1 MMNMSIF
8 KEANNTAGYLK
19 AGLLGF
25 PGGGKTKT
33 AALIAIGLH
42 RYIKSDK
49 PVFIYDTESGSN
61 YIEKDF
67 KDAGIKL
74 MRVQSRAFTTL
85 LSAAREAENEQGIF
99 LIDSITH
106 PWRELVK
113 AFKVKKG
120 IERINF
126 NHWDAIKSEWGQF
139 NEFFLNSKCHI
150 IMCGRAGY
158 EYDFEKDEEGKNELI
173 KTGIKMKTEGELGF
187 EPSLLMEL
195 YADKDVDSHG
205 KILGIVNKAF
215 IIKDRFG
222 EINGKTF
229 DMPTFD
235 TFLPHIKHLN
245 IGGEH
250 EIITQETSGEIFN
263 TDKSVA
269 HRLKERDIICENIW
283 AEMPLRFNS
292 RTDAGK
298 KAGAE
303 FLRETFGTLSQIE
316 INSLSNE
323 VLTHGLNKL
332 KALPILTTEGA
343 KT

>member
-1 MMNMSIF
+1 MSIF
-8 KEANNTAGYLK
+8 KEANNTAGYFK
-19 AGLLGF
+19 GGLLGF

-33 AALIAIGLH
+33 AALMAVGLH
-42 RYIKSDK
+42 KYIKSEK
-49 PVFIYDTESGSN
+49 PVFFYDTETGSN
-61 YIEKDF
+61 YVEKDF
-67 KDAGIKL
+67 KSAGIKL

-85 LSAAREAENEQGIF
+85 LAAGREAEAEGGIF

-126 NHWDAIKSEWGQF
+126 NHWDAIKTEWGQF

-150 IMCGRAGY
+150 IMAGRAGY

-187 EPSLLMEL
+187 EPSLLIEM
-195 YADKDVDSHG
+195 YAEKDVDQKG
-205 KILGIVNKAF
+205 RTLGIINKAF
-215 IIKDRFG
+215 VIKDRFG
-222 EINGKTF
+222 ELNGKTF
-229 DMPTFD
+229 DMPIFD

-250 EIITQETSGEIFN
+250 EIITQETSGDIFN
-263 TDKSVA
+263 TDKSLA
-269 HRLKERDIICENIW
+269 HRLKERDILCENLW
-283 AEMPLRFNS
+283 AEMPLRFNG

-298 KAGAE
+298 KSGAE
-303 FLRETFGTLSQIE
+303 FLRETFGTLSIIE
-316 INSLSNE
+316 INSMSNE
-323 VLTHGLNKL
+323 KISKGLEKL
-332 KALPILTTEGA
+332 KILPILTME
-343 KT
+343 K

>member
-1 MMNMSIF
+1 MSIF
-8 KEANNTAGYLK
+8 KEASNTAGYFK
-19 AGLLGF
+19 CGILGF

-42 RYIKSDK
+42 KYTNSDK
-49 PVFIYDTESGSN
+49 PVFCFDTETGSN
-61 YIEKDF
+61 YVEKDF
-67 KDAGIKL
+67 KEAGIKL

-85 LSAAREAENEQGIF
+85 LAASREVESEGGIL

-113 AFKVKKG
+113 AFKVKRG

-126 NHWDAIKSEWGQF
+126 NHWDAIKTEWGQF

-187 EPSLLMEL
+187 EPSLLIEM
-195 YADKDVDSHG
+195 YADKDVDRNG
-205 KILGIVNKAF
+205 KINGIINKAF
-215 IIKDRFG
+215 VIKDRFG
-222 EINGKTF
+222 ELNGKTF
-229 DMPTFD
+229 DMPNFN

-250 EIITQETSGEIFN
+250 EIITQETSQDIFN

-269 HRLKERDIICENIW
+269 HRLKERDILCENLW

-292 RTDAGK
+292 RTDSGK
-298 KAGAE
+298 KEGAI
-303 FLRETFGTLSQIE
+303 FLKETFGTLSQTE
-316 INSLSNE
+316 INSMSNE
-323 VLTHGLNKL
+323 RIKEGLDKL
-332 KALPILTTEGA
+332 RSIPLMTTEGA
-343 KT
+343 K

>member
-1 MMNMSIF
+1 MSIF
-8 KEANNTAGYLK
+8 KEATNTAGYLK
-19 AGLLGF
+19 AGLMGF

-42 RYIKSDK
+42 KYIKSEK

-67 KDAGIKL
+67 KDANIKL

-85 LSAAREAENEQGIF
+85 LAAAREAEAEEGIL

-113 AFKVKKG
+113 AFKQKRG

-126 NHWDAIKSEWGQF
+126 NHWDAIKTEWGQF

-173 KTGIKMKTEGELGF
+173 KTGIKMRTENELGF

-195 YADKDVDSHG
+195 YADKDVNSHG

-222 EINGKTF
+222 AINGQTF
-229 DMPTFD
+229 SMPTFE
-235 TFLPHIKHLN
+235 TFMPHIKYLN

-250 EIITQETSGEIFN
+250 EIITQENSQAIFD
-263 TDKSVA
+263 TDKSIA
-269 HRLKERDIICENIW
+269 HRLKQRDILCENIW
-283 AEMPLRFNS
+283 QEMPLRFNS
-292 RTDAGK
+292 RTDVGK

-316 INSLSNE
+316 INSMSNE
-323 VLTHGLNKL
+323 RIEEGLKKL
-332 KALPILTTEGA
+332 RAVPLLTTEGG
-343 KT
+343 K

>member
-1 MMNMSIF
+1 MSIF
-8 KEANNTAGYLK
+8 KEAINTAGYFK
-19 AGLLGF
+19 GGLLGF

-33 AALIAIGLH
+33 AASIAIGLH
-42 RYIKSDK
+42 KYIKSDK
-49 PVFIYDTESGSN
+49 PVFFYDTETGSN
-61 YIEKDF
+61 YVEKDF
-67 KDAGIKL
+67 KSAGIKL

-85 LSAAREAENEQGIF
+85 LAAGREAEAEGGIF

-126 NHWDAIKSEWGQF
+126 NHWDAIKTEWGQF

-150 IMCGRAGY
+150 IMAGRAGY

-187 EPSLLMEL
+187 EPSLLIEM
-195 YADKDVDSHG
+195 YAEKDVDTKG
-205 KILGIVNKAF
+205 RTLGIINKAF

-222 EINGKTF
+222 ELNGKTF

-235 TFLPHIKHLN
+235 TFLPHVKHLN

-250 EIITQETSGEIFN
+250 EIITQETSGDIFN
-263 TDKSVA
+263 TDKSLA
-269 HRLKERDIICENIW
+269 HRLKERDILCENLW
-283 AEMPLRFNS
+283 GEMPLRFNN

-303 FLRETFGTLSQIE
+303 FLRETFQTLSILE
-316 INSLSNE
+316 INSMSNE
-323 VLTHGLNKL
+323 RISDGLEKL
-332 KALPILTTEGA
+332 KLLPILTTEGA
-343 KT
+343 K

>member
-1 MMNMSIF
+1 MSIF
-8 KEANNTAGYLK
+8 KEANNTAGYFK
-19 AGLLGF
+19 GGLLGF

-42 RYIKSDK
+42 QYIKSDK
-49 PVFIYDTESGSN
+49 PVFFYDTESGSS
-61 YIEKDF
+61 YVEKDF
-67 KDAGIKL
+67 KANNIKL

-85 LSAAREAENEQGIF
+85 LAAGREAEAEGGIF

-113 AFKVKKG
+113 AFKQKKQ

-126 NHWDAIKSEWGQF
+126 NHWDAIKTEWSQF

-158 EYDFEKDEEGKNELI
+158 EYDFEKDEEGKNELV

-187 EPSLLMEL
+187 EPSLLIEM
-195 YADKDVDSHG
+195 YAEKDVDPKSGHIHG
-205 KILGIVNKAF
+205 ISNKAF

-222 EINGKTF
+222 EINGRTF
-229 DMPTFD
+229 AMPTFD

-245 IGGEH
+245 IGGDH
-250 EIITQETSGEIFN
+250 EIITQETSGHIFD
-263 TDKSVA
+263 TDKSLA

-283 AEMPLRFNS
+283 SEMPLRFNS

-323 VLTHGLNKL
+323 VLTGGLNKL
-332 KALPILTTEGA
+332 KLIPIITTEGA
-343 KT
+343 KS